1 MITDP
6 LLTIAVII
14 MSAVICQVV
23 AARLSVPSVMFLLA
37 AGVALSSVL
46 DPDQVFGE
54 LLFTGIG
61 LGVALLLFEGGTSLN
76 WSRLQTGKVPVIR
89 LVTIG
94 ALVAWVIGSVAVA
107 AATDIDVELAILLG
121 AIFIVS
127 GPTVIIPLL
136 RVVRPRQPTASILR
150 WEGILIDPVGAA
162 MAIVVLD
169 AIIEDRSLGRIV
181 LRIVTTFAAGAVV
194 GVAASLLVMV
204 AFRARLV
211 ADHLHIPV
219 TLALLV
225 GSYAVANALRPEAG
239 LIAATVLGMAFA
251 NQRRIPAAHIAEF
264 NEHLGAIV
272 LGVLFIVL
280 GARVDLAAIGDN
292 LGASL
297 VIIAVLVLVARP
309 ATVIASTVGTDIT
322 WSQRGFLMALAP
334 RGVVA
339 AAVASLFAL
348 ELEHAEIDPGPIVP
362 ITFTVV
368 VGTVLLAGLGA
379 RFAAERFR
387 VAQPD
392 PNGVALIGGGQFA
405 LDLADVFHRHGIATI
420 HVGLDAAA
428 AEVAAARG
436 HLVYQGR
443 LDTEEFPD
451 TIKAVGIKTALALS
465 GTDHLDAY
473 ATERIARVVGA
484 ANLYGVHNPESEA
497 EAGTAQT
504 ISITP
509 ILPAELNADTLGRL
523 REVGYQLSTTP
534 GSRPRPHWLT
544 IARID
549 DNDDLV
555 FDPDPTNADP
565 TDILVQFGPAGL
577 GSPTVERS
585 ADPRPE
591 ATT

>member
-14 MSAVICQVV
+14 LSAVVCQVI

-37 AGVALSSVL
+37 AGVGLSTVL

-61 LGVALLLFEGGTSLN
+61 LGVAVLLFEGGTSLN
-76 WSRLQTGKVPVIR
+76 WSRLQTGKVPVLR

-94 ALVAWVIGSVAVA
+94 ALVAWIIGSAVVA
-107 AATDIDVELAILLG
+107 ATLDIDVELAVLLG

-162 MAIVVLD
+162 IAIVVLD
-169 AIIEDRSLGRIV
+169 AIIEERSLGRSV
-181 LRIVTTFAAGAVV
+181 LRVVTTFGAGTAV
-194 GVAASLLVMV
+194 GVLASLVVIV
-204 AFRARLV
+204 AFRARLI

-225 GSYAVANALRPEAG
+225 GAYAVANALRPEAG
-239 LIAATVLGMAFA
+239 LIAATLLGMAFA

-264 NEHLGAIV
+264 NEHLGATV

-280 GARVDLAAIGDN
+280 GARVDLDAIVEN

-297 VIIAVLVLVARP
+297 IIIAVLVLIARP
-309 ATVIASTVGTDIT
+309 ATVIVSTIGTDVT

-339 AAVASLFAL
+339 AAVASLFAF
-348 ELEHAEIDPGPIVP
+348 ELDHAEIDPGPIVP
-362 ITFTVV
+362 VTFTVV

-387 VAQPD
+387 VAQPE

-405 LDLADVFHRHGIATI
+405 LDLADVFHQHSIATI
-420 HVGLDAAA
+420 HVGLDD
-428 AEVAAARG
+428 AEAEAAAARG

-451 TIKAVGIKTALALS
+451 TISAVGIKTALALS

-473 ATERIARVVGA
+473 AAERISRVIGA
-484 ANLYGVHNPESEA
+484 ANLYGVRNPESEA
-497 EAGTAQT
+497 EVGTAQT
-504 ISITP
+504 IAITP

-523 REVGYQLSTTP
+523 REAGYRLSTAV
-534 GSRPRPHWLT
+534 GSRAAPPLVDDRPDRRERRSLLRPRPDQRRSRRHLGAVRT
-544 IARID
+544 
-549 DNDDLV
+549 
-555 FDPDPTNADP
+555 
-565 TDILVQFGPAGL
+565 GGL
-577 GSPTVERS
+577 GATRS
-585 ADPRPE
+585 IV
-591 ATT
+591 